1 MELMILQSCRVFH
14 KYGTLLESGWYDT
27 QTWAALHKVW
37 LGYVIAKDKE
47 EYDNLIKYA
56 SIIQKLEKELG
67 IEVSSFP
74 QLDMMASSLDDDD
87 DRDKEA
93 EGKNIRGR
101 SLYITFN

>member
-1 MELMILQSCRVFH
+1 
-14 KYGTLLESGWYDT
+14 
-27 QTWAALHKVW
+27 
-37 LGYVIAKDKE
+37 VIAKDKE

-87 DRDKEA
+87 DDRGKEA
-93 EGKNIRGR
+93 EGKKYTWQVIIHNFQLI
-101 SLYITFN
+101 IC